1 MQFVVLR
8 KSEKWMETPDA
19 PDPELVAAMQRYDDE
34 MRKAGVLVAV
44 ARLQPS
50 ATATRLHIAG
60 GKSHTVDGPFTE
72 TSELIAGVNI
82 LEVASKEEAIAWMNA
97 APPARVRTS
106 KRNSKSAP
114 CSKLRPR
121 VAVQSKLHRACSPA
135 ASGESMAS
143 RRR

>member
-34 MRKAGVLVAV
+34 MRRAGVLVAV

-50 ATATRLHIAG
+50 TAATRLHIAG

-82 LEVASKEEAIAWMNA
+82 LEVASKEEAIAWM
-97 APPARVRTS
+97 
-106 KRNSKSAP
+106 KRCPTCQGENVEAQFEIRPVLEASLANSGP
-114 CSKLRPR
+114 
-121 VAVQSKLHRACSPA
+121 
-135 ASGESMAS
+135 E
-143 RRR
+143 